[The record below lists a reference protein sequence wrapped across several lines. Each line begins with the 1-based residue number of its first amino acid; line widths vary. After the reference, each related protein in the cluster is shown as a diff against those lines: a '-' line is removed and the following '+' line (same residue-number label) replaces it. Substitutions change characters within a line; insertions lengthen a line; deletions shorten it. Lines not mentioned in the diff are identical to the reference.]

1 MDGDK
6 AVSESPGP
14 GGAVGNSVA
23 KTLRVLD
30 ALAQPEAPHR
40 LGEIAERSGVPKA
53 SAHRILGTLISEGY
67 AIPDG
72 EGRYDIGVRLQAM
85 AARVLSEDTVG
96 IGAVLRTLQ
105 QRLGQTVHL
114 AVLNGDH
121 ATYTHKVDPGR
132 AYRIATEV
140 GMRLPLHATA
150 AGLALL
156 SCLPEQEAAALMDGM
171 ALTALTARTVTS
183 RRALEKKLVTAR
195 ADGYA
200 TDYEEHEQAICSL
213 AVPVLDSEGYPV
225 GAVSVSALT
234 FLVSPEELRA
244 FADDVRVAATDVARR
259 L

>member
-1 MDGDK
+1 MDADET
-6 AVSESPGP
+6 VSGTRVA
-14 GGAVGNSVA
+14 GGAGNSMA

-30 ALAQPEAPHR
+30 ALAHPDAPHR
-40 LGEIAERSGVPKA
+40 LGDITERSGVSKA
-53 SAHRILGTLISEGY
+53 SAHRILGTLIAEGWATSE
-67 AIPDG
+67 G
-72 EGRYDIGVRLQAM
+72 EGRYGIGARLHAM
-85 AARVLSEDTVG
+85 AARVLAADPVG
-96 IGAVLRTLQ
+96 IEAVLRTLQ

-121 ATYTHKVDPGR
+121 AIYTHKVDPGR

-156 SCLPEQEAAALMDGM
+156 SHLPVPEATALLDT
-171 ALTALTARTVTS
+171 TALTAHTPKTVTD
-183 RRALEKKLVTAR
+183 RRTLDERLSSSLD
-195 ADGYA
+195 DGYA

-213 AVPVLDSEGYPV
+213 AAPVLDGEGYPV

-234 FLVSPEELRA
+234 FLVDPEELRA
-244 FADDVRVAATDVARR
+244 FAPAVREAALDVARR

>member
-1 MDGDK
+1 MSG
-6 AVSESPGP
+6 S
-14 GGAVGNSVA
+14 NSVA
-23 KTLRVLD
+23 KALRVLD
-30 ALAQPEAPHR
+30 ALAQPDAPHR

-53 SAHRILGTLISEGY
+53 SAHRILGTLVAEGY
-67 AIPDG
+67 AVPDG
-72 EGRYDIGVRLQAM
+72 EGRYGIGGSLQAM

-121 ATYTHKVDPGR
+121 ATYTHKVDPDR

-150 AGLALL
+150 AGKALL
-156 SCLPEQEAAALMDGM
+156 AHLPAEEASALLD
-171 ALTALTARTVTS
+171 TVALTARTARTVTG
-183 RRALEKKLVTAR
+183 RAELDHELRGVR
-195 ADGYA
+195 ADGFA
-200 TDYEEHEQAICSL
+200 VDYEEHEQSICSL
-213 AVPVLDSEGYPV
+213 AAPVLDSGGYPV

-234 FLVSPEELRA
+234 FLVTREQLPS
-244 FADDVRVAATDVARR
+244 FADAVRQAAADVARR